1 VDVSKLRIKR
11 VIVEVK
17 YSGVLGYSRLREQLF
32 DKWAEDFTKIGVNDS
47 SIEVVDSKVGFKVF
61 SEWNRSGLYFENL
74 KDHKYYMKKTGEYL
88 RKLLSHYSRS
98 TLKRIGNRFEFV
110 LPYAGSFEELFKL
123 LKANIYK
130 DKIDRLGDIVDLGAI
145 ALTAEEGD
153 RKIHITV
160 GPVRKHEITRKNEF
174 DSDTDPDVALFLD
187 IDYYSDIKK
196 EYDIDKFLRAAW
208 RFADTKSKQF
218 IKSITKGQ

>member
-1 VDVSKLRIKR
+1 MDTSKLQIKR

-61 SEWNRSGLYFENL
+61 SEWNRSGLYFENV

-88 RKLLSHYSRS
+88 RKLLSHYGRS

-110 LPYAGSFEELFKL
+110 LPYGGSFDELFRI

-130 DKIDRLGDIVDLGAI
+130 EKIDRLGEIVDLGAI

-153 RKIHITV
+153 RKIHISL
-160 GPVRKHEITRKNEF
+160 GPVRKQEITRKNEF
-174 DSDTDPDVALFLD
+174 DGNADPDVGLFLD

-208 RFADTKSKQF
+208 KFADTKSRQF
-218 IKSITKGQ
+218 VKSITKER